1 MRQQSR
7 RRIVPGAI
15 LLVGLGS
22 IALNLGAGTT
32 AAHTSAA
39 AITRHPTPSHGS
51 VTDHATAGAMTGM
64 RMTGPNALAASGTV
78 VRLHQRLVRVTI
90 YNFAFGPAR
99 LVVSPGTRI
108 VWTNQDS
115 DPHTV
120 DSTKNLWASDA
131 LDTGNQFARVFKTP
145 GAFSYYC
152 SIHPYMHG
160 TIIVKK

>member
-1 MRQQSR
+1 MGYIRPYRVALWS
-7 RRIVPGAI
+7 AI
-15 LLVGLGS
+15 LISGGS
-22 IALNLGAGTT
+22 IGLTYAVA
-32 AAHTSAA
+32 AVAHTVASPATMVMA
-39 AITRHPTPSHGS
+39 SPATMVMASPTTISSS
-51 VTDHATAGAMTGM
+51 V
-64 RMTGPNALAASGTV
+64 GTM

-90 YNFAFGPAR
+90 HNFAFSPAR
-99 LVVSPGTRI
+99 LVVSPGARI

-120 DSTKNLWASDA
+120 DSTKNLWASEA
-131 LDTGNQFARVFKTP
+131 LDTGNQFARVFKTA